1 MERRT
6 YPLRDGDLAAVHFG
20 HTSNPLKLVFLHA
33 NGFDALAYRS
43 VLEPLGVHAMAVDLR
58 GHGRT
63 ALPAE
68 PRRLKS
74 WTTFRDDVLELF
86 EHHIPRPVMLAGHSL
101 GAVTGMLAARRLG
114 ARITGYV
121 GMDPPLPPP
130 VWRVMTF
137 VPGHRALVRRAFPLA
152 RAAGKRRSVFPDR
165 AAAWEHF
172 HGRGAY
178 RRFPDAVLRDFLED
192 GLLDSGEGVR
202 LACAPAWES
211 AIYTAWPRDAVRA
224 VRHLPPFSRV
234 VFAGI
239 NAPSTD
245 GSRRAV
251 ARALGP
257 DRVMR
262 LDECG
267 HLFPL
272 ERPEIAT
279 AILRDALQEV
289 SLALPGM
296 ARPQRRTAEPRPR
309 R

>member
-20 HTSNPLKLVFLHA
+20 RTSNPLKLVFLHA
-33 NGFDALAYRS
+33 NGFNALAYRS
-43 VLEPLGVHAMAVDLR
+43 VLEPLGVHVMAVDLR

-63 ALPAE
+63 TLPAV
-68 PRRLKS
+68 PGKLRS

-86 EHHIPRPVMLAGHSL
+86 EHHIDQPVMLAGHSL
-101 GAVTGMLAARRLG
+101 GAVTGVLAARGLRQS
-114 ARITGYV
+114 ITGFV

-130 VWRVMTF
+130 TWRVMTF

-152 RAAGKRRSVFPDR
+152 RAAGKRRNTFPDR
-165 AAAWEHF
+165 AAAWEHY

-178 RRFPDAVLRDFLED
+178 KRFPDAVLRDFLED
-192 GLLDSGEGVR
+192 GLLDGVEGVR
-202 LACAPAWES
+202 LACAPAWER
-211 AIYTAWPRDAVRA
+211 AIYAAWPRDAMRA
-224 VRHLPPFSRV
+224 VRHLPRFSRV

-239 NAPSTD
+239 NAPSTN

-251 ARALGP
+251 ARAMGP

-262 LDECG
+262 LEECG

-279 AILRDALQEV
+279 AVLQDALQEV
-289 SLALPGM
+289 AL
-296 ARPQRRTAEPRPR
+296 ARPRRKTAEPRPR